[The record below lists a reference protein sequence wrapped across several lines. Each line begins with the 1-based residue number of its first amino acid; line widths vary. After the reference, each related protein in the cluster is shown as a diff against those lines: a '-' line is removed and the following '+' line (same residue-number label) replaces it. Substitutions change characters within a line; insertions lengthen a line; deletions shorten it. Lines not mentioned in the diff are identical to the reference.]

1 MSLLRSTLALML
13 SALACNA
20 LAQTYPSKPIR
31 MVVPWPPGGTN
42 DILGRSL
49 AEPLGRTLGQQ
60 VIVDN
65 RGGSNGV
72 IGAEAVARAPGDGYT
87 IMFHS
92 ITSHVTNP
100 AVYKKLAYDTI
111 NDFTPVT
118 QIAWVP
124 LVIVVHPSFPAKNV
138 RELIAIA
145 KSQPGQV
152 NYASFG
158 QGSMSHLAGEL
169 LKMMA
174 KIDIVHI
181 PYKGGGP
188 ALIDALAGHVP
199 VYLSSIAPSLPNI
212 KAGRLRVLGLTG
224 TDRSKQLP
232 DVPTVA
238 ETPGLKGYDA
248 TIMYAI
254 WAPAKTPREIVN
266 QLHGAIVKVIHT
278 PQFKERLD
286 FRRCEPADRREP
298 GADGRDDT
306 GGHEKTHQAGAGLGP
321 DTPIN
326 GRQATPALRF
336 RHSFSSRLRTNTLNP
351 FKPLELSKPKF
362 SRRCPASSE
371 EKPHRLVR
379 PQPAE
384 CRSRMLPRR
393 SGLRPPGQPFSTD
406 VSLDR
411 GCVNG
416 GGSRYEHKTD
426 HAHLART
433 SAPAPGARTLPG
445 GIAGGLIF

>member
-1 MSLLRSTLALML
+1 MSMLRATVAAILSTLACAAM
-13 SALACNA
+13 
-20 LAQTYPSKPIR
+20 AQTTSTSSGQAYPAKPIR

-42 DILGRSL
+42 DILGRAL
-49 AEPLGRTLGQQ
+49 AEPLGRTLNQT

-65 RGGSNGV
+65 RGGSNGL

-100 AVYKKLAYDTI
+100 AVYKKISYDTI
-111 NDFTPVT
+111 NDFTPIT

-124 LVIVVHPSFPAKNV
+124 LVIVVHPSFPAKST

-145 KSQPGQV
+145 KAQPGQV

-199 VYLSSIAPSLPNI
+199 VYFSSIAPSLPNI
-212 KAGRLRVLGLTG
+212 KAGRLRALAVTG
-224 TDRSKQLP
+224 TNRAKQLP
-232 DVPTVA
+232 EVATVA

-254 WAPAKTPREIVN
+254 WAPAKTPRDIVN
-266 QLHGAIVKVIHT
+266 HLRGAIVKVIQT

-286 FRRCEPADRREP
+286 FEGASEPI
-298 GADGRDDT
+298 GN
-306 GGHEKTHQAGAGLGP
+306 
-321 DTPIN
+321 TPE
-326 GRQATPALRF
+326 QMAATIQSDMKKL
-336 RHSFSSRLRTNTLNP
+336 T
-351 FKPLELSKPKF
+351 
-362 SRRCPASSE
+362 
-371 EKPHRLVR
+371 RLV
-379 PQPAE
+379 QV
-384 CRSRMLPRR
+384 
-393 SGLRPPGQPFSTD
+393 SGLQPQ
-406 VSLDR
+406 
-411 GCVNG
+411 
-416 GGSRYEHKTD
+416 
-426 HAHLART
+426 
-433 SAPAPGARTLPG
+433 
-445 GIAGGLIF
+445 

>member
-1 MSLLRSTLALML
+1 MISKSPVVGIAVFLIAAIGAPLHV
-13 SALACNA
+13 C
-20 LAQTYPSKPIR
+20 AQAYPTKPIR

-42 DILGRSL
+42 DILGRAL
-49 AEPLGRTLGQQ
+49 ADPLGRALNQQ

-100 AVYKKLAYDTI
+100 AVYKKLGYDTI
-111 NDFTPVT
+111 NDFTPIT

-124 LVIVVHPSFPAKNV
+124 LLVVVHPSFPAKNV
-138 RELIAIA
+138 RELIAVA
-145 KSQPGQV
+145 KAQPGQV

-188 ALIDALAGHVP
+188 ALVDVLAGHVP
-199 VYLSSIAPSLPNI
+199 VYFASIVPSLPNI
-212 KAGRLRVLGLTG
+212 KAGRLRALALTG

-238 ETPGLKGYDA
+238 ETPGLKDYDA

-254 WAPAKTPREIVN
+254 WAPAKTPPEIVN
-266 QLHGAIVKVIHT
+266 RLHAAIVKVLHM

-286 FRRCEPADRREP
+286 FE
-298 GADGRDDT
+298 GASQPIGN
-306 GGHEKTHQAGAGLGP
+306 
-321 DTPIN
+321 TPE
-326 GRQATPALRF
+326 QMAATIQTDMKKLA
-336 RHSFSSRLRTNTLNP
+336 
-351 FKPLELSKPKF
+351 K
-362 SRRCPASSE
+362 
-371 EKPHRLVR
+371 LV
-379 PQPAE
+379 QV
-384 CRSRMLPRR
+384 
-393 SGLRPPGQPFSTD
+393 SGLTPQ
-406 VSLDR
+406 
-411 GCVNG
+411 
-416 GGSRYEHKTD
+416 
-426 HAHLART
+426 
-433 SAPAPGARTLPG
+433 
-445 GIAGGLIF
+445 

>member
-1 MSLLRSTLALML
+1 MLRKTIAVSLLVA
-13 SALACNA
+13 ACA
-20 LAQTYPSKPIR
+20 AHAQVYPTKPIR

-42 DILGRSL
+42 DILGRAL

-111 NDFTPVT
+111 NDFTPIT
-118 QIAWVP
+118 QVAWVP
-124 LVIVVHPSFPAKNV
+124 LVIVVHPSFPAKTV

-145 KSQPGQV
+145 KARPGEV

-169 LKMMA
+169 LKTMA

-199 VYLSSIAPSLPNI
+199 VYFSSIAPSLPNI
-212 KAGRLRVLGLTG
+212 KAGRLRALALSG
-224 TDRSKQLP
+224 TVRSKQLP
-232 DVPTVA
+232 EVPTVA

-248 TIMYAI
+248 TIMYAV
-254 WAPAKTPREIVN
+254 WASAKTPPEIVN
-266 QLHGAIVKVIHT
+266 RLHGALVKVLHT
-278 PQFKERLD
+278 PQFRERLD
-286 FRRCEPADRREP
+286 FEGASEPIGNTPEQMAATIRADM
-298 GADGRDDT
+298 
-306 GGHEKTHQAGAGLGP
+306 K
-321 DTPIN
+321 
-326 GRQATPALRF
+326 
-336 RHSFSSRLRTNTLNP
+336 
-351 FKPLELSKPKF
+351 K
-362 SRRCPASSE
+362 
-371 EKPHRLVR
+371 LVKL
-379 PQPAE
+379 AE
-384 CRSRMLPRR
+384 V
-393 SGLRPPGQPFSTD
+393 SGLKPQ
-406 VSLDR
+406 
-411 GCVNG
+411 
-416 GGSRYEHKTD
+416 
-426 HAHLART
+426 
-433 SAPAPGARTLPG
+433 
-445 GIAGGLIF
+445 

>member
-1 MSLLRSTLALML
+1 MSKLPVVGIAVFLAAVTVA
-13 SALACNA
+13 SPPVC
-20 LAQTYPSKPIR
+20 AQSYPSKPVR

-42 DILGRSL
+42 DILGRAL
-49 AEPLGRTLGQQ
+49 ADLLGRVLNQQ

-72 IGAEAVARAPGDGYT
+72 IGAEAVSRAPGDGYT

-100 AVYKKLAYDTI
+100 AVYKKLSYDTV
-111 NDFTPVT
+111 NDFTPIT

-124 LVIVVHPSFPAKNV
+124 LLIVVHPSFPAKSM

-145 KSQPGQV
+145 KAQPGQV

-188 ALIDALAGHVP
+188 AMVDALAGHVP
-199 VYLSSIAPSLPNI
+199 LNFSSIAPSLPNI
-212 KAGRLRVLGLTG
+212 KAGRLRALALTG

-248 TIMYAI
+248 TIMYGI
-254 WAPAKTPREIVN
+254 WAPAKTPPEIVN
-266 QLHGAIVKVIHT
+266 RLHAAIVKVLHT

-286 FRRCEPADRREP
+286 FE
-298 GADGRDDT
+298 GAS
-306 GGHEKTHQAGAGLGP
+306 Q
-321 DTPIN
+321 PIGN
-326 GRQATPALRF
+326 MPEQMAATIHVDMKKLA
-336 RHSFSSRLRTNTLNP
+336 
-351 FKPLELSKPKF
+351 K
-362 SRRCPASSE
+362 
-371 EKPHRLVR
+371 LVQVSGIS
-379 PQPAE
+379 PQ
-384 CRSRMLPRR
+384 
-393 SGLRPPGQPFSTD
+393 
-406 VSLDR
+406 
-411 GCVNG
+411 
-416 GGSRYEHKTD
+416 
-426 HAHLART
+426 
-433 SAPAPGARTLPG
+433 
-445 GIAGGLIF
+445 

>member
-1 MSLLRSTLALML
+1 MAVARRALALLL
-13 SALACNA
+13 SLIASAA
-20 LAQTYPSKPIR
+20 FSQSYPAKPVR

-42 DILGRSL
+42 DILGRAL

-92 ITSHVTNP
+92 NTSHVTNP
-100 AVYKKLAYDTI
+100 AVYKKLAYDTV

-124 LVIVVHPSFPAKNV
+124 LMIVAHPSFPAKNV

-145 KSQPGQV
+145 KAQPGQV

-169 LKMMA
+169 LKNMA

-188 ALIDALAGHVP
+188 ALVDALAGHVP
-199 VYLSSIAPSLPNI
+199 LYFSSIAPSLPAV
-212 KAGRLRVLGLTG
+212 KAGRLRALALTG
-224 TDRSKQLP
+224 TERSKQLP

-248 TIMYAI
+248 TVMYAV
-254 WAPAKTPREIVN
+254 WAPAKTPSDIVGR
-266 QLHGAIVKVIHT
+266 LHAAIVKVVHT
-278 PQFKERLD
+278 PQFRERLD
-286 FRRCEPADRREP
+286 FEGASAPIGNSPEQMAATIRADM
-298 GADGRDDT
+298 A
-306 GGHEKTHQAGAGLGP
+306 KLA
-321 DTPIN
+321 
-326 GRQATPALRF
+326 
-336 RHSFSSRLRTNTLNP
+336 
-351 FKPLELSKPKF
+351 K
-362 SRRCPASSE
+362 
-371 EKPHRLVR
+371 LV
-379 PQPAE
+379 QV
-384 CRSRMLPRR
+384 
-393 SGLRPPGQPFSTD
+393 SGLTPQ
-406 VSLDR
+406 
-411 GCVNG
+411 
-416 GGSRYEHKTD
+416 
-426 HAHLART
+426 
-433 SAPAPGARTLPG
+433 
-445 GIAGGLIF
+445 

>member
-1 MSLLRSTLALML
+1 MAVARFAFGILLA
-13 SALACNA
+13 AAACA
-20 LAQTYPSKPIR
+20 AQAQAYPSKPIR

-42 DILGRSL
+42 DSLGRAL
-49 AEPLGRTLGQQ
+49 AEPLGRVLNQQ

-100 AVYKKLAYDTI
+100 AVYRKLGYDTI
-111 NDFTPVT
+111 ADFTPIT

-124 LVIVVHPSFPAKNV
+124 LVIVVHPSFPPRNV
-138 RELIAIA
+138 RELIALA
-145 KSQPGQV
+145 RSQPGQI

-199 VYLSSIAPSLPNI
+199 VYFSSIAPSLPHI
-212 KAGRLRVLGLTG
+212 KAGRLRALALTG
-224 TDRSKQLP
+224 TERSKQLA

-254 WAPAKTPREIVN
+254 WAPAKTPAEIVGR
-266 QLHGAIVKVIHT
+266 LHGAIVKVLQT
-278 PQFKERLD
+278 PQFRERLD
-286 FRRCEPADRREP
+286 FE
-298 GADGRDDT
+298 GAS
-306 GGHEKTHQAGAGLGP
+306 A
-321 DTPIN
+321 PIGN
-326 GRQATPALRF
+326 SPEQMAATIRSDMQKL
-336 RHSFSSRLRTNTLNP
+336 T
-351 FKPLELSKPKF
+351 
-362 SRRCPASSE
+362 
-371 EKPHRLVR
+371 RLV
-379 PQPAE
+379 E
-384 CRSRMLPRR
+384 V
-393 SGLRPPGQPFSTD
+393 SGLKPQ
-406 VSLDR
+406 
-411 GCVNG
+411 
-416 GGSRYEHKTD
+416 
-426 HAHLART
+426 
-433 SAPAPGARTLPG
+433 
-445 GIAGGLIF
+445 

>member
-1 MSLLRSTLALML
+1 M
-13 SALACNA
+13 
-20 LAQTYPSKPIR
+20 AQTYPAKPIR

-42 DILGRSL
+42 DILGRAL
-49 AEPLGRTLGQQ
+49 AEPLGRTLNQT

-100 AVYKKLAYDTI
+100 AVYKKLGYDTI

-138 RELIAIA
+138 RDLIAIA

-169 LKMMA
+169 LKTMA

-199 VYLSSIAPSLPNI
+199 VYFSSIAPSLPSI
-212 KAGRLRVLGLTG
+212 KAGRLRAIGMTG
-224 TDRSKQLP
+224 SERAKQLP
-232 DVPTVA
+232 EVATVA
-238 ETPGLKGYDA
+238 ETAGLRGYDA

-266 QLHGAIVKVIHT
+266 QLNTAIVKVIHT

-286 FRRCEPADRREP
+286 FE
-298 GADGRDDT
+298 GASQPI
-306 GGHEKTHQAGAGLGP
+306 GGSPEQMA
-321 DTPIN
+321 
-326 GRQATPALRF
+326 ATLQ
-336 RHSFSSRLRTNTLNP
+336 SDM
-351 FKPLELSKPKF
+351 KKLSK
-362 SRRCPASSE
+362 
-371 EKPHRLVR
+371 LV
-379 PQPAE
+379 QV
-384 CRSRMLPRR
+384 
-393 SGLRPPGQPFSTD
+393 SGLQPQ
-406 VSLDR
+406 
-411 GCVNG
+411 
-416 GGSRYEHKTD
+416 
-426 HAHLART
+426 
-433 SAPAPGARTLPG
+433 
-445 GIAGGLIF
+445 

>member
-1 MSLLRSTLALML
+1 MAVARFALGILLA
-13 SALACNA
+13 AAACA
-20 LAQTYPSKPIR
+20 AQAQTYPSKPIR

-42 DILGRSL
+42 DILGRAL
-49 AEPLGRTLGQQ
+49 AEPLGRALNQQ

-72 IGAEAVARAPGDGYT
+72 IGAEVVARAPGDGYT

-100 AVYKKLAYDTI
+100 AVYRKLGYDTI
-111 NDFTPVT
+111 ADFTPIT

-124 LVIVVHPSFPAKNV
+124 LVIVVHPSFPPRNV
-138 RELIAIA
+138 RELIALA
-145 KSQPGQV
+145 RSQPGQI

-199 VYLSSIAPSLPNI
+199 VYFSSIAPSLPHI
-212 KAGRLRVLGLTG
+212 KAGRLRALAMTG
-224 TDRSKQLP
+224 IERSKQLA

-254 WAPAKTPREIVN
+254 WAPAKTPAEIVGR
-266 QLHGAIVKVIHT
+266 LHGAIVKVLQT
-278 PQFKERLD
+278 PQFRERLD
-286 FRRCEPADRREP
+286 FE
-298 GADGRDDT
+298 GAS
-306 GGHEKTHQAGAGLGP
+306 A
-321 DTPIN
+321 PIGN
-326 GRQATPALRF
+326 SPEQMAATIRSDMQKL
-336 RHSFSSRLRTNTLNP
+336 T
-351 FKPLELSKPKF
+351 
-362 SRRCPASSE
+362 
-371 EKPHRLVR
+371 RLV
-379 PQPAE
+379 E
-384 CRSRMLPRR
+384 V
-393 SGLRPPGQPFSTD
+393 SGLKPQ
-406 VSLDR
+406 
-411 GCVNG
+411 
-416 GGSRYEHKTD
+416 
-426 HAHLART
+426 
-433 SAPAPGARTLPG
+433 
-445 GIAGGLIF
+445 